1 LSETVIPDMVKSIKK
16 KLDSI
21 NDMKLSVSDIVE
33 VYSTLNHVIEVLDL
47 LSITYKPDKFK

>member
-1 LSETVIPDMVKSIKK
+1 MSETVIPDMVKSIKK